1 MRLTYILLTISI
13 FLALPAAFAQ
23 YPGSYSQETSASQSY
38 SSDNSVVEYS
48 QYYSFS
54 STVEGG
60 RVSSAEKY
68 VTASGP
74 SYIYMGSDRKKIPYS
89 NFQYSNY
96 YGQGNF
102 LWIEGDDSWTD
113 YAKVPKDSYLD
124 LIAIAPYGGNAY
136 LYEEYPNGQT
146 KVSTITIF
154 PNSRIS
160 FYADTPGKHTLYFV
174 MNNVPS
180 NVVVIDVQTTSPFGG
195 FGSDWATVNLVSDWK
210 GYSIL
215 IDDVFALTEGTGG
228 VPDGIAN
235 FPVRGNEVHK
245 ITISQGGQTRSTEQ
259 YFETGQRYN
268 ISL

>member
-1 MRLTYILLTISI
+1 MRLIYILLTTAV
-13 FLALPAAFAQ
+13 FLALSTAFAQ
-23 YPGSYSQETSASQSY
+23 SSGSYSQETSQSY

-54 STVEGG
+54 SSVKDGQ
-60 RVSSAEKY
+60 VSSAEQY
-68 VTASGP
+68 VTSGGP
-74 SYIYMGSDRKKIPYS
+74 SYLYMGVDRKKIPYS
-89 NFQYSNY
+89 DFQYNNY

-113 YAKVPKDSYLD
+113 YAKVPEDSTLN
-124 LIAIAPYGGNAY
+124 LIAIAPFGGYAY
-136 LYEEYPNGQT
+136 LYEVYPNGKT
-146 KVSTITIF
+146 KVSPITVF
-154 PNSRIS
+154 PYSRIR

-180 NVVVIDVQTTSPFGG
+180 NSVVIDVVTTSPFSG

-210 GYSIL
+210 GYNIL

-228 VPDGIAN
+228 VPDGVAN

-259 YFETGQRYN
+259 YFETGQKYN
-268 ISL
+268 INL